1 MSRGWGGAQGT
12 LAEGSTSLHLPPA
25 DSPPPAI
32 WFQIRNLREPAGTR
46 VGAPLIRIVPLNRDG
61 WQPYLFGTFVTSL
74 TGG

>member
-1 MSRGWGGAQGT
+1 MSRGWGGAQRT

-25 DSPPPAI
+25 DSPPRHLVPNQEFEGAS
-32 WFQIRNLREPAGTR
+32 WDTGRGT
-46 VGAPLIRIVPLNRDG
+46 PIRIVPLNRDG